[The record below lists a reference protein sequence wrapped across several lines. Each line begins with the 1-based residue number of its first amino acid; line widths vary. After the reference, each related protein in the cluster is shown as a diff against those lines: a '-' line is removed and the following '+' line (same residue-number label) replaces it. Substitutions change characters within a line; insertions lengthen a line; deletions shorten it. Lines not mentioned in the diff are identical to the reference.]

1 MVRIIPSLVSHV
13 SQCQHCSKA
22 YSIRLLRDRIYIM
35 VVLIGL
41 VIIFKEQIKKLLES
55 IFKEI
60 NSQSKE
66 VYW

>member
-1 MVRIIPSLVSHV
+1 MRNNGIIRKSVGSLLEDEAGIGVIELV
-13 SQCQHCSKA
+13 L
-22 YSIRLLRDRIYIM
+22 IL

-41 VIIFKEQIKKLLES
+41 VIIFKEHITKLLEN

-66 VYW
+66 VY

>member
-1 MVRIIPSLVSHV
+1 MIYRE
-13 SQCQHCSKA
+13 
-22 YSIRLLRDRIYIM
+22 LRNFITDNDGIGVIEVVLIL

-41 VIIFKEQIKKLLES
+41 VIIFKEQIGKLLNN

-66 VYW
+66 VY

>member
-1 MVRIIPSLVSHV
+1 MRNKGIIRKSVGSLLEDEAGIGVIELV
-13 SQCQHCSKA
+13 L
-22 YSIRLLRDRIYIM
+22 IL

-41 VIIFKEQIKKLLES
+41 VIIFKEQITKLLES

-66 VYW
+66 VY

>member
-1 MVRIIPSLVSHV
+1 MELGKEIREFWKDEQGVGVIELVLV
-13 SQCQHCSKA
+13 
-22 YSIRLLRDRIYIM
+22 L

-41 VIIFKEQIKKLLES
+41 VIIFKNQITTLLQN

-66 VYW
+66 VY

>member
-1 MVRIIPSLVSHV
+1 MNFKKECREFFHEEQGVGVIELVLV
-13 SQCQHCSKA
+13 
-22 YSIRLLRDRIYIM
+22 L

-41 VIIFKEQIKKLLES
+41 VIIFKKQITTLLQN

-66 VYW
+66 VY

>member
-1 MVRIIPSLVSHV
+1 MNG
-13 SQCQHCSKA
+13 A
-22 YSIRLLRDRIYIM
+22 YILLEPIKSSISERGVYFI

-41 VIIFKEQIKKLLES
+41 VIIFKEQINKLLET

-66 VYW
+66 VYK

>member
-1 MVRIIPSLVSHV
+1 MELGKEIREFWKDEQGVGVIELVLV
-13 SQCQHCSKA
+13 
-22 YSIRLLRDRIYIM
+22 L

-41 VIIFKEQIKKLLES
+41 VIIFKKHITTLLQN

-66 VYW
+66 VY

>member
-1 MVRIIPSLVSHV
+1 MDIRRELKEFWVEDQGIGVIELVLV
-13 SQCQHCSKA
+13 
-22 YSIRLLRDRIYIM
+22 L

-41 VIIFKEQIKKLLES
+41 VIIFKKQITTLLQN

-66 VYW
+66 VY

>member
-1 MVRIIPSLVSHV
+1 MASIIPSLVSHV

-22 YSIRLLRDRIYIM
+22 YSIRLLGDRVYIM

-41 VIIFKEQIKKLLES
+41 VIIFKEQITKLLES

-66 VYW
+66 VY

>member
-1 MVRIIPSLVSHV
+1 MRKSAQMGRAVHNLLEDEAGIGVIELVL
-13 SQCQHCSKA
+13 
-22 YSIRLLRDRIYIM
+22 IL

-41 VIIFKEQIKKLLES
+41 VIIFKEQITKLLES

-66 VYW
+66 VY

>member
-1 MVRIIPSLVSHV
+1 MRNNGIIRKSAGSLLEDEAGIGVIELV
-13 SQCQHCSKA
+13 L
-22 YSIRLLRDRIYIM
+22 IL

-41 VIIFKEQIKKLLES
+41 VIIFKEQITKLLES

-66 VYW
+66 VY

>member
-1 MVRIIPSLVSHV
+1 MNMAKEIKEFIKQEDAVGVIEVVLIL
-13 SQCQHCSKA
+13 
-22 YSIRLLRDRIYIM
+22 

-41 VIIFKEQIKKLLES
+41 VIIFKEQINKLLTA

-66 VYW
+66 VY

>member
-1 MVRIIPSLVSHV
+1 MRNNGIIRKSVGSLLEDEAGIGVIELV
-13 SQCQHCSKA
+13 L
-22 YSIRLLRDRIYIM
+22 IL

-41 VIIFKEQIKKLLES
+41 VIIFKEQITKLLES

-66 VYW
+66 VY

>member
-1 MVRIIPSLVSHV
+1 MNG
-13 SQCQHCSKA
+13 A
-22 YSIRLLRDRIYIM
+22 YILLEPIKSSISERGVYFI

-41 VIIFKEQIKKLLES
+41 VIIFKEQITKLLES

-66 VYW
+66 VY

>member
-1 MVRIIPSLVSHV
+1 MASIIPSLVSHV

-22 YSIRLLRDRIYIM
+22 YFIRLSGERVYII
-35 VVLIGL
+35 VVLFGL
-41 VIIFKEQIKKLLES
+41 VIIFKEQITKLLVS

-66 VYW
+66 VY

>member
-1 MVRIIPSLVSHV
+1 MELGKEIREFWKDEQGVGVIELVLV
-13 SQCQHCSKA
+13 
-22 YSIRLLRDRIYIM
+22 L

-41 VIIFKEQIKKLLES
+41 VIIFKKQITTLLQN

-66 VYW
+66 VS

>member
-1 MVRIIPSLVSHV
+1 MRNNGIIRKSVGSLLEDEAGIGVIELV
-13 SQCQHCSKA
+13 L
-22 YSIRLLRDRIYIM
+22 II

-41 VIIFKEQIKKLLES
+41 VIIFKEQITKLLES

-66 VYW
+66 VY

>member
-1 MVRIIPSLVSHV
+1 MENILHIRRMAGSLMEDEAGIGVIELV
-13 SQCQHCSKA
+13 L
-22 YSIRLLRDRIYIM
+22 IL

-41 VIIFKEQIKKLLES
+41 VIIFKGQITKLLES

-66 VYW
+66 VY

>member
-1 MVRIIPSLVSHV
+1 MRESAQMGRAVHNLLEDEAGIGVIELVL
-13 SQCQHCSKA
+13 
-22 YSIRLLRDRIYIM
+22 IL

-41 VIIFKEQIKKLLES
+41 VIIFKEQITKLLES

-66 VYW
+66 VY